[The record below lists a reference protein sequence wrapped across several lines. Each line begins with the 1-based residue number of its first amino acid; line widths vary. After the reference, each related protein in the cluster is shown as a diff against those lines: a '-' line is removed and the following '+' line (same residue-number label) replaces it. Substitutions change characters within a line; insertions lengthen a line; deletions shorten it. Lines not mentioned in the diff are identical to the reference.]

1 MGKAMPRLK
10 LKLRA
15 KIKNWR
21 VNPRLAGLYVRLRA
35 HLVLPCSLGVG
46 LVPPLGLLLAAAL
59 WEQMSGAPTIDARP
73 LIWAVLVISPFAA
86 GFAHCRQLP
95 HSQSIAGALPAF
107 VLWLLIM
114 TAQRNLPGEPTIKG
128 ALISL
133 VIALLWGVAG
143 GMTAD
148 RMAQNKKAEE

>member
-10 LKLRA
+10 LKMRA

-21 VNPRLAGLYVRLRA
+21 VSPRLTGLYVRLRT
-35 HLVLPCSLGVG
+35 HLVLPCSLCVG
-46 LVPPLGLLLAAAL
+46 LMPPLALLLAAAL

-73 LIWAVLVISPFAA
+73 LTWAVLVISPFTA

-95 HSQSIAGALPAF
+95 HSQSIAGGLPAF
-107 VLWLLIM
+107 VLWLLM
-114 TAQRNLPGEPTIKG
+114 MAVQRNLPGEVTPRET
-128 ALISL
+128 LISL
-133 VIALLWGVAG
+133 AIALLLGVAG